1 MKYVF
6 FLKKKKQKNIL
17 ESSFHF
23 PMMTEGSEYLP
34 SLIREMKKEK
44 KMEDGM
50 LKGRVQEM
58 AKRRQWT
65 MSM

>member
-1 MKYVF
+1 
-6 FLKKKKQKNIL
+6 
-17 ESSFHF
+17 
-23 PMMTEGSEYLP
+23 MMTEGSEYLP

>member
-6 FLKKKKQKNIL
+6 FLKQKKQKNIL

-34 SLIREMKKEK
+34 SLIREMKKE
-44 KMEDGM
+44 DGM

>member
-1 MKYVF
+1 MFSF
-6 FLKKKKQKNIL
+6 FKKKKQKNIL
-17 ESSFHF
+17 KSSFHF
-23 PMMTEGSEYLP
+23 PMMTEGSEYPP
-34 SLIREMKKEK
+34 SLIREMKK
-44 KMEDGM
+44 EDGM